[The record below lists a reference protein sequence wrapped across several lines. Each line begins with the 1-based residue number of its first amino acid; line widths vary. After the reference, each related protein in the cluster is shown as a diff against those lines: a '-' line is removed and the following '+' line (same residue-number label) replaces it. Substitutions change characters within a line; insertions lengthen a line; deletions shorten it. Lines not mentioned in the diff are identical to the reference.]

1 MTELDP
7 FRPGQT
13 DETGRPICGA
23 RKRNGDPCG
32 ASPKRGAKRCARHGS
47 GNRQSK
53 AAAAKT
59 VTDEKA
65 GKALRSLGYDPGAE
79 NVDPSEALLRLV
91 SDKAREVAWLRHM
104 VDQINA
110 DQDPIDRHTLTWGVD
125 SHEQGMEPEGP
136 IDKTTER
143 VGINVWIGWLHTAED
158 QLARYATAAL
168 RAGVEQRQVEIRE
181 AEALV
186 FVGAIHQILG
196 NLQLTAEQQRLVPT
210 VVPQALRAIERN
222 AA

>member
-13 DETGRPICGA
+13 VENGRPICGA
-23 RKRNGDPCG
+23 RKKDGGVCG
-32 ASPKRGAKRCARHGS
+32 ASPRKGATRCARHG
-47 GNRQSK
+47 GNAPRAK
-53 AAAAKT
+53 AAAEKR

-65 GKALRSLGYDPGAE
+65 GRALRSLGYDPAAE
-79 NVDPSEALLRLV
+79 NIDPSEALLRLV

-104 VDQINA
+104 VDQIQH
-110 DQDPIDRHTLTWGVD
+110 DGTTEGELVWGKVK
-125 SHEQGMEPEGP
+125 HEEGVGPMGP
-136 IDKTTER
+136 INKDDYAADL
-143 VGINVWIGWLHTAED
+143 NVYVKWLHTAED
-158 QLARYATAAL
+158 QLAPKSTAAL

-186 FVGAIHQILG
+186 FVGALHQILAG
-196 NLQLTAEQQRLVPT
+196 LQLTNEQQKMVPT
-210 VVPQALRAIERN
+210 IVPQALRAIETGT